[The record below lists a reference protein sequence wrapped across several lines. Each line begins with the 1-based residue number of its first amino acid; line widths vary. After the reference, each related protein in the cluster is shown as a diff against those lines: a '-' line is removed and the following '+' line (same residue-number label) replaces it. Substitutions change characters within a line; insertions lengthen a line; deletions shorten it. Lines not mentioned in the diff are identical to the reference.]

1 MVHDHFRRDQHGAL
15 IHQLFHI
22 RQTGTVALY
31 VEEFSA
37 LVDQL
42 VAYEATANPLYYA
55 MHFIDGL
62 QDDNRSMV
70 MIQRPSNMDSACALA
85 HVQEEALESGQKT
98 VYKRYEPSSNRVVHK
113 SGAQL

>member
-1 MVHDHFRRDQHGAL
+1 MVHDHFGRDQHGAL
-15 IHQLFHI
+15 IRQLFHI
-22 RQTGTVALY
+22 CQTGTMTLY

-42 VAYEATANPLYYA
+42 VAYEATADPLYYA